1 MEILIKYK
9 KNQHPNLL
17 KINNQ
22 IIMEQIIPILIK
34 KVIIIIKY
42 HQITITI
49 IIIQIETEI
58 HLNYP
63 YIQTIK
69 IATTTIIQI
78 VLIKPIERIHKIK
91 DKMI

>member
-1 MEILIKYK
+1 MVILIKYK
-9 KNQHPNLL
+9 KNQHPNLS

-34 KVIIIIKY
+34 KVIIIKY

>member
-1 MEILIKYK
+1 MVILIKYK

-34 KVIIIIKY
+34 KEIIIKY

-58 HLNYP
+58 HHNYP

-69 IATTTIIQI
+69 ITIAIIQI
-78 VLIKPIERIHKIK
+78 ALIELIERIHKIK